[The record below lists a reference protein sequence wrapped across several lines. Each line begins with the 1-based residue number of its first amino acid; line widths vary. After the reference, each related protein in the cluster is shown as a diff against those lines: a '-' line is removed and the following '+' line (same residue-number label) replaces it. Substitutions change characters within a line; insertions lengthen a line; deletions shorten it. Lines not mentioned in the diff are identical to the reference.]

1 MCGVGVPSV
10 AWTVYNSLSSLFT
23 ALRIC
28 LNTFALSSHMKTQTG
43 SRMTVPVQSTPY
55 HGLRLLLGQSGAAP
69 HSAVFSTRPFPDMQS
84 PGLLS
89 S

>member
-10 AWTVYNSLSSLFT
+10 AWTVYNRLSSLFT

-28 LNTFALSSHMKTQTG
+28 LNTFALSSHMKSQTVG
-43 SRMTVPVQSTPY
+43 RMAVPMQSPPH

-69 HSAVFSTRPFPDMQS
+69 YRAVFSTPPFPDVQS